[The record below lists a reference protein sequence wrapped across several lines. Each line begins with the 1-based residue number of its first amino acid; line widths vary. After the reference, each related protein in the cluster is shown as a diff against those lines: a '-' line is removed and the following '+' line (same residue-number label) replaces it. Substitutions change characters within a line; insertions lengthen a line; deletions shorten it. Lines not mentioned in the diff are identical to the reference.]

1 MMIFTGIFP
10 RNKKS
15 FHFLKILYSAN
26 FFSLYLSSSL
36 ILCSSYH
43 DDKYL
48 FDEYILDYI
57 IYSSKIEIQDKKNLK
72 KIQKSLDERKKK
84 LAMFCTF
91 MWFIDFP
98 FIVNIFSCLNVR
110 MCVCDWFVFACHDC
124 IYHIHDQMNLNFIL
138 WNFFFFF
145 LISTRLFLTS
155 FYEIEMSCW
164 GRGIYVVRKK
174 NIKNQLYLIWL
185 QTHTHTH
192 RINSWMEK
200 KIGKKTQ
207 LGNKT
212 KNTSTSILM
221 ISRMMM
227 TIFLPC
233 LFVCFTKFCILF
245 AGHYCFILFF
255 FFTKN
260 KGQKLI
266 EKFSESSNLRLKWK

>member
-43 DDKYL
+43 DDKYI

-91 MWFIDFP
+91 MWFIDFS

-110 MCVCDWFVFACHDC
+110 MCVCVIDLYLLAMIAYI
-124 IYHIHDQMNLNFIL
+124 IYMIKWIWIL
-138 WNFFFFF
+138 FCGIFFFF
-145 LISTRLFLTS
+145 LISTRLFLTL

-164 GRGIYVVRKK
+164 GEGDLCSKK
-174 NIKNQLYLIWL
+174 
-185 QTHTHTH
+185 
-192 RINSWMEK
+192 K
-200 KIGKKTQ
+200 K
-207 LGNKT
+207 
-212 KNTSTSILM
+212 
-221 ISRMMM
+221 
-227 TIFLPC
+227 
-233 LFVCFTKFCILF
+233 
-245 AGHYCFILFF
+245 
-255 FFTKN
+255 
-260 KGQKLI
+260 
-266 EKFSESSNLRLKWK
+266 